1 MARPLADRYQDVR
14 GGRQSPQENPASLT
28 GEATI
33 DRAGNRP
40 EAAGAAATAL
50 IVDDH
55 KLFAEALGNSLE
67 RHGLSVVGIASTED
81 DAIQT
86 AHRCRPDVVLMDLGL
101 PGEGGASAGER
112 ILNDLPETKVVAVTA
127 LHDPDVVTEVV
138 HAGFSGYLTKD
149 STITRLVASIRA
161 ILSGEVVISGR
172 LARAAT
178 GGRSEEEREA
188 LFRAQQLTAREREVL
203 QLLAEGAS
211 SEEVAKRLCV
221 SSHTVRTHVQNTLVK
236 LQVHSRLE
244 AATFAVRYGI
254 AQVNGTNRN
263 GRSH

>member
-1 MARPLADRYQDVR
+1 MARPLADRYQGVR
-14 GGRQSPQENPASLT
+14 GGRQSPQQEPTSPM
-28 GEATI
+28 GEAMT
-33 DRAGNRP
+33 D
-40 EAAGAAATAL
+40 AAGTLPGTAGEAATAL

-55 KLFAEALGNSLE
+55 KLFAEALGSILE
-67 RHGLSVVGIASTED
+67 RHGLKVVGTASAED

-86 AHRCRPDVVLMDLGL
+86 ARRFRPDVVLMDLGL
-101 PGEGGASAGER
+101 PGNGGASAGAR
-112 ILNDLPETKVVAVTA
+112 ILHDLPDTKVVAVTA
-127 LHDPDVVTEVV
+127 LHDPGVVTEVV
-138 HAGFSGYLTKD
+138 RAGFSGYLTKD
-149 STITRLVASIRA
+149 STIERLVASIRA

-178 GGRSEEEREA
+178 GAQSEEERDA
-188 LFRAQQLTAREREVL
+188 LFRAEQLTARERQVL

-211 SEEVAKRLCV
+211 SEGVAKRLCV

-254 AQVNGTNRN
+254 AEVKGSRPEA
-263 GRSH
+263 